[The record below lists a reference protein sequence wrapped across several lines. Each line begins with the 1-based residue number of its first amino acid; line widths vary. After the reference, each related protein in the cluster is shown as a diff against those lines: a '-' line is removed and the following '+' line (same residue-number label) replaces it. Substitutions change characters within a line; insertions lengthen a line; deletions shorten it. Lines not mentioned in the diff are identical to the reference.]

1 MFFRDNIDIDLD
13 IENEILENIDIDI
26 EPKIDIVPCLRRTHW
41 KLGRTI
47 IHCKKKS
54 SRLMDAT
61 NRAGIKWHPG
71 NRPVVKFNG
80 HDGSLVN

>member
-1 MFFRDNIDIDLD
+1 MRETDCLD
-13 IENEILENIDIDI
+13 GQ
-26 EPKIDIVPCLRRTHW
+26 V
-41 KLGRTI
+41 
-47 IHCKKKS
+47 HCKKKS